1 MSINKPYCFL
11 QIQLKACSHYL
22 NPNSP
27 RLWAITASLQVALYL
42 LLTLILIKA
51 FINSSFL
58 PHQRK
63 RGIIKIGILFFIWA
77 CTFFLIDPSFSPR
90 DKLCPIF
97 LRKYSL
103 FAIQTAVFPSCTTYM
118 QRGTGRKNKAYIK
131 KNLFL
136 MFVINLT
143 GHRNHMQRFGDAL
156 KNGQGKLK
164 STLKKTPHFCWMPHI
179 RIPKHVTIAIQ

>member
-131 KNLFL
+131 K
-136 MFVINLT
+136 
-143 GHRNHMQRFGDAL
+143 
-156 KNGQGKLK
+156 K
-164 STLKKTPHFCWMPHI
+164 SFSDVCHKFNWAQKSHAKIWRCFEKWARQIEVHTKKKPSLLLNAPH
-179 RIPKHVTIAIQ
+179 